1 MSDSK
6 IESAIRIAKEKGFKQ
21 LLIKSYAAL
30 VRPYLPTVGYKK
42 RAKAL
47 SHDRVT
53 VDMDEKFL
61 DSIVPLNH
69 PYNTETN
76 IELGLRL
83 AHTAVTQT
91 GDHVVII
98 GGGNGISATTAAN
111 NVGPDG
117 KVSIYDGMTGE
128 EHHRFG
134 VTHILKSLELNGV
147 GDRCEAYHGLVG
159 TKDDTVEMYS
169 EYMKY
174 DVPLIHPEDLPEC
187 DILEFD
193 CNGMELTILKNLEIR
208 PRAMIIEVEAPFY
221 KQLYGGE
228 KNPRGVFD
236 ELNRLGYTII
246 QQFGHEGKTMSFEQL
261 LDLID
266 REYETGEKQ
275 QVNDGAKDS
284 PIVIALRDDYVA

>member
-1 MSDSK
+1 MLREK
-6 IESAIRIAKEKGFKQ
+6 LKSANRIRKEQGYKQ
-21 LLIKSYAAL
+21 LLINSYGGL
-30 VRPYLPTVGYKK
+30 VRPYLPATGYKK

-47 SHDRVT
+47 NHQGVT
-53 VDMDEKFL
+53 VDMDQKLF
-61 DSIVPLNH
+61 DSIAPLNH

-83 AHTAVTQT
+83 AHIAVTQT

-111 NVGPDG
+111 QVGTDG
-117 KVSIYDGMTGE
+117 MVSIYDGMTGE

-134 VTHILKSLELNGV
+134 ISHIKKSLELNGV
-147 GDRCEAYHGLVG
+147 DDRFETHHGLVG

-169 EYMKY
+169 EHMSY
-174 DVPLIHPEDLPEC
+174 DVPLIHPEELPEC

-193 CNGMELTILKNLEIR
+193 CNGMELTILRNLQIR

-221 KQLYGGE
+221 KELYDGTE
-228 KNPRGVFD
+228 NPRDVFD
-236 ELNRLGYTII
+236 ELDRLGYTIV
-246 QQFGHEGKTMSFEQL
+246 QQFGHEGKSLSFEQL

-266 REYETGEKQ
+266 KEYETGEKHQ
-275 QVNDGAKDS
+275 LNNGAKDS
-284 PIVIALRDDYVA
+284 PIVIALRNDYFC